1 MDQTQLGFTVM
12 ALSIVLVGVAVL
24 LLALD
29 TRMTRMARVLTAERL
44 DQHAEV
50 IADLSQER
58 FTRAQHELAER
69 DLVAGRL

>member
-1 MDQTQLGFTVM
+1 MDQVQLGFFIM

-29 TRMTRMARVLTAERL
+29 SRMTRMARVLTANRL
-44 DQHAEV
+44 DQHAEA

-58 FTRAQHELAER
+58 FNRAQHEIARAELR
-69 DLVAGRL
+69 SGRL